1 MLFISLYSR
10 KIDKVA
16 VQKRFEVRVG
26 GRKQIRL
33 EIEQKP
39 LVVEVHLDIF
49 FKDENRNY
57 LEVGKEESCLTR
69 RFLLK

>member
-1 MLFISLYSR
+1 MFFISR

-16 VQKRFEVRVG
+16 VQKWFEG
-26 GRKQIRL
+26 GGGGEKQIRL

-57 LEVGKEESCLTR
+57 LEVGE
-69 RFLLK
+69 